1 MNPPRSNTKTYTIKY
16 VIPLVSSEIIYY
28 GA

>member
-1 MNPPRSNTKTYTIKY
+1 MNPPISNTKVYTIKY
-16 VIPLVSSEIIYY
+16 VIPLVSSDIIYY